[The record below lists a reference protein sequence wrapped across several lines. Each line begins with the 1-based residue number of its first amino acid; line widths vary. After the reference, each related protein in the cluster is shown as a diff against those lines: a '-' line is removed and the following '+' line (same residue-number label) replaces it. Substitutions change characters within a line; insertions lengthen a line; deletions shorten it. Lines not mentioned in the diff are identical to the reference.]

1 MNIKEDYPLEDWE
14 FEKIDDDL
22 YPLIK
27 KTLGIDYEMNEDP
40 KLFNWYCD
48 IRNNLCQQIHD
59 KRKITKLMVTQL
71 KATSRKHQAAS
82 ALKKTQ

>member
-59 KRKITKLMVTQL
+59 KRKLTKEKETESHKPQ
-71 KATSRKHQAAS
+71 ASSRKR
-82 ALKKTQ
+82 LKKDTMI

>member
-1 MNIKEDYPLEDWE
+1 MSKKEDYPLEDWE

-22 YPLIK
+22 YSLIK
-27 KTLGIDYEMNEDP
+27 KTLGIDYEINEDS

-59 KRKITKLMVTQL
+59 KRKEKQDE
-71 KATSRKHQAAS
+71 
-82 ALKKTQ
+82 

>member
-1 MNIKEDYPLEDWE
+1 MIDKEDYPLEDWE

-27 KTLGIDYEMNEDP
+27 ETLGIDYEMNEDP

-59 KRKITKLMVTQL
+59 KRKLTKEKEHGQE
-71 KATSRKHQAAS
+71 
-82 ALKKTQ
+82 

>member
-59 KRKITKLMVTQL
+59 KRKLTKEKEHECSKKERDL
-71 KATSRKHQAAS
+71 RRAA
-82 ALKKTQ
+82 AENV